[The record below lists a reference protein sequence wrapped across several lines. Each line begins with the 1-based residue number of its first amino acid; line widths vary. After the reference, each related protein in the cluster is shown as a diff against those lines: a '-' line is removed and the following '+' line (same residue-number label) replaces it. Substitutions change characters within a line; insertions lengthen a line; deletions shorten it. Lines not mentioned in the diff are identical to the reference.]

1 MKDRNKT
8 THYVTYSKSLQLE
21 RHCDLFRIIALPNT
35 VPGSNIT
42 IKEIIGNYEFSLI
55 ARNLFDARGLQNH
68 GVDEK

>member
-8 THYVTYSKSLQLE
+8 THYVTYSKLHQLE

-35 VPGSNIT
+35 APGSNIT